1 MISRIAKTEVCVI
14 HRTRRLRWITQTEAL
29 IILDI
34 IRKPNLCN
42 NCFIIYS
49 KVTRKQS
56 HLANN
61 GLHRGLVTTA
71 CNNTFL
77 DKTLVQKCIIAR

>member
-14 HRTRRLRWITQTEAL
+14 HRTRRLRWITQTKAL

-49 KVTRKQS
+49 KVRKKAKPFSKQWT
-56 HLANN
+56 AP
-61 GLHRGLVTTA
+61 GLGNHS
-71 CNNTFL
+71 
-77 DKTLVQKCIIAR
+77 VQ